1 MTRALL
7 AFALAFSLGSPA
19 FQPMAE
25 ALVRLVSALPMAGDA
40 GSQWDPNGGSGSNAT
55 SPSGSEPDAGGK
67 WDPNG

>member
-19 FQPMAE
+19 LQPMAE
-25 ALVRLVSALPMAGDA
+25 ALYRLVTAQPTAVDA
-40 GSQWDPNGGSGSNAT
+40 GSQWDPNGGSGSNVT
-55 SPSGSEPDAGGK
+55 SPSGSESDAGNH